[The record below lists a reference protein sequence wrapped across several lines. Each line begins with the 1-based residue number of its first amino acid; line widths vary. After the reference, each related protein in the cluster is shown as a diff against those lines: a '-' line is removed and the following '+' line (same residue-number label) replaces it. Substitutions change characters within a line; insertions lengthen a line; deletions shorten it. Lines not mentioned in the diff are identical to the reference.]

1 MSQTRRHGLVG
12 PWWEKRM
19 CAQFIANVSLLK
31 PADVSGRKV
40 LNLEHWNLFR
50 ISKFVLAPIGD
61 ADGNLTHDGH

>member
-1 MSQTRRHGLVG
+1 M
-12 PWWEKRM
+12 
-19 CAQFIANVSLLK
+19 
-31 PADVSGRKV
+31 V